1 MRALWVLPLAVTLGA
16 FSILYWGRGYPWQL
30 ALLASTAIGALIY
43 AGRRTLRNLKLL
55 SRPDRSPTVNWVAEE
70 EERER

>member
-1 MRALWVLPLAVTLGA
+1 MRALWILPLVATLGA
-16 FSILYWGRGYPWQL
+16 FLFLYWGRAYPWQL

-55 SRPDRSPTVNWVAEE
+55 SRAGRSPTVTWVSE